1 MQNKNERAVF
11 LTLYAVVSNKC
22 GSAKRAAWFGKL
34 EQKSHSI
41 DKCLRFL
48 PLGLLCYVMLC
59 SLVSKEAFEPSPDLA
74 LWFSQYSKIQM
85 FANNSQQTLKAPQM
99 VFRSALPFSW
109 LLSWKRFSL
118 VLRPRATRAKRFLDS
133 RMHNSH
139 PYFVFLTF
147 PCLRQYHVSLFG
159 NVF

>member
-59 SLVSKEAFEPSPDLA
+59 SLVSKEAFEP
-74 LWFSQYSKIQM
+74 QK
-85 FANNSQQTLKAPQM
+85 TKRAPKT
-99 VFRSALPFSW
+99 VVGTVVASVP
-109 LLSWKRFSL
+109 
-118 VLRPRATRAKRFLDS
+118 RPRSMILS
-133 RMHNSH
+133 
-139 PYFVFLTF
+139 VFKESDV
-147 PCLRQYHVSLFG
+147 CK
-159 NVF
+159 